1 MEGKELSSNDF
12 TDAYKTKLDG
22 IAAQANKYVLPTATA
37 SALGGVKIG
46 SNITLANGGTIS
58 ITKANV
64 TSALGVDPTTTYV
77 KKAGDAMTGALT
89 NSSTIS
95 GSKLISTVS
104 TGTAPI
110 QVSSTTLCTNLN
122 ADMVDGYG
130 VSNFNT
136 DSVSIKRSINSVN
149 QSNAENWIKLCT
161 LPLTS

>member
-1 MEGKELSSNDF
+1 
-12 TDAYKTKLDG
+12 
-22 IAAQANKYVLPTATA
+22 
-37 SALGGVKIG
+37 
-46 SNITLANGGTIS
+46 
-58 ITKANV
+58 
-64 TSALGVDPTTTYV
+64 
-77 KKAGDAMTGALT
+77 MTGALT

-95 GSKLISTVS
+95 GSKLISTVAA
-104 TGTAPI
+104 GTAPI

>member
-1 MEGKELSSNDF
+1 
-12 TDAYKTKLDG
+12 
-22 IAAQANKYVLPTATA
+22 V
-37 SALGGVKIG
+37 LGGVKIG
-46 SNITLANGGTIS
+46 SNITLADGGTIS

-77 KKAGDAMTGALT
+77 KKAGDTMTGALT

-130 VSNFNT
+130 VSEFNSNSI
-136 DSVSIKRSINSVN
+136 SVKYSINSVN
-149 QSNAENWIKLCT
+149 
-161 LPLTS
+161 

>member
-1 MEGKELSSNDF
+1 MTGSLFIETTSEINLYNTISVPSSRYAVLRLKSGDNYWDVTTKG
-12 TDAYKTKLDG
+12 TDGLLLQKQGASDVQLKLDTSG
-22 IAAQANKYVLPTATA
+22 NV
-37 SALGGVKIG
+37 
-46 SNITLANGGTIS
+46 S
-58 ITKANV
+58 IPGYFK
-64 TSALGVDPTTTYV
+64 
-77 KKAGDAMTGALT
+77 
-89 NSSTIS
+89 
-95 GSKLISTVS
+95 STVA

-110 QVSSTTLCTNLN
+110 RVSSTTLCTNLN